1 MKDINREFQEYMA
14 QRTKFAVDRAK
25 KDNLID
31 MDRAFLNLLQAQWAR
46 DFWVNKCVEQEVRV

>member
-1 MKDINREFQEYMA
+1 MKDIDREFQEYMA

>member
-1 MKDINREFQEYMA
+1 MNDIDREFQEYMA

-46 DFWVNKCVEQEVRV
+46 DFWVNKCVGQEVRV

>member
-1 MKDINREFQEYMA
+1 MKDIDREFQEYMA

-46 DFWVNKCVEQEVRV
+46 DFWVNKCVGQEVRV